1 MKDLQNQLVHE
12 FQNLALLEMAFV
24 HRSFVNENRDVSE
37 SNERL
42 EFLGDAVLEL
52 ITTDFL
58 FHKFPGKPEGEL
70 TALRSAL
77 VKGETLAEVAAELNL
92 GQHLKLSKGEAR
104 SGGAEK
110 PYLLANVFE
119 AVLGAVYLDGGYSK
133 AEAIVTK
140 FLLPKLPHII
150 EANLQVD
157 AKSEFQELAQAKL
170 AVTPEYKVLA
180 ESGPDHDKTFEMG
193 AFAGKDLLGRGKGS
207 SKQDAEQAAAEAALK
222 KLKQEARTK
231 D

>member
-1 MKDLQNQLVHE
+1 MKDLQIKLSHE
-12 FQNLALLEMAFV
+12 FKNLELLEKAFV

-58 FHKFPGKPEGEL
+58 FHKFPEKPEGEL

-77 VKGETLAEVAAELNL
+77 VKGETLAEISAELNL

-119 AVLGAVYLDGGYSK
+119 AVLGATYLDGGFVK
-133 AEAIVTK
+133 AEEIVK
-140 FLLPKLPHII
+140 KYLLPKLSHII
-150 EANLQVD
+150 AANLQVD

-180 ESGPDHDKTFEMG
+180 ESGPDHAKTFEMG

-207 SKQDAEQAAAEAALK
+207 SKQEAEQAAAEAALK
-222 KLKQEARTK
+222 KLK
-231 D
+231 

>member
-1 MKDLQNQLVHE
+1 
-12 FQNLALLEMAFV
+12 
-24 HRSFVNENRDVSE
+24 
-37 SNERL
+37 
-42 EFLGDAVLEL
+42 
-52 ITTDFL
+52 
-58 FHKFPGKPEGEL
+58 
-70 TALRSAL
+70 
-77 VKGETLAEVAAELNL
+77 L

-104 SGGAEK
+104 SGGAGK

-119 AVLGAVYLDGGYSK
+119 AVLGATYLDGGYSK
-133 AEAIVTK
+133 AKEIVTK

-207 SKQDAEQAAAEAALK
+207 SKQDAEQAAAESALK
-222 KLKQEARTK
+222 KLK
-231 D
+231 